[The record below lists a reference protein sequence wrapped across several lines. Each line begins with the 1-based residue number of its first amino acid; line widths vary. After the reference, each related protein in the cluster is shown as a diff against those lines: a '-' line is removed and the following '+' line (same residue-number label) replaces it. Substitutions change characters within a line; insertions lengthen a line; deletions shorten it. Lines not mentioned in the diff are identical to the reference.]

1 MDTGTEFKDASSMS
15 FSQST
20 NGANIVKMAETAGL
34 DPRILYEAVID
45 LSAEGML
52 TANCINFAAGILLK
66 DLGLPSYFFVYIK
79 KPELVQLLQSIALNV
94 RVQDGK
100 AALFGQVAQ
109 IDFHA
114 DEGQGGQRVRIATEE
129 TRDNMESVLEHHIM
143 GHRRDYY
150 FSPEKNYYTYIIRTE
165 NVEDY
170 PAEAYKDSPFL
181 YRQVGD
187 YTDMPESTRKRY
199 DSFLEAAEKSSIP
212 LIQVFNLPETGEVR
226 LMFVSDFESSQLPI
240 YRKIMGDRGFPLV
253 RAYWEPYYSDNN
265 VNTSVCSLYLRGE
278 LTRTNEK
285 AIVDD
290 LQDFLSSAQTPIQ
303 KLYLNGELNFKE
315 MLFAGNAIDFTHLFI
330 YKESVNETDREIL
343 SNLVEKDHQDTF
355 AKRMQDSNKSTYS
368 AQIIEQTAK
377 QNSDLIKDL
386 YQLFAAKFDP
396 GVKIK
401 PTEEQIEERRL
412 EFDRKIRSR
421 FIDFQIGYDIFNF
434 MFKIVSCTL
443 KTNFYIDEKRSFSFR
458 CDNRILDPLVFSSF
472 IYGIFFVNGHYCCG
486 THMRAAD
493 IARGGLRLLR
503 ITRSNHAAELDEA
516 VLLNYALGP
525 KAQRIKHKDIC
536 ESGSKGVVIPHPAY
550 AQCSMEALFD
560 YTEGIMDLIQF
571 SDREVIDY
579 YQKPEMIFF
588 GPDEGT
594 AQLMDPVALRSK
606 ELGYKYW
613 RTLTTGKSFGIPH
626 DTFGLLQSGECF
638 GLFGRGKEGVE
649 LQIEGE
655 TKLLTNDMAEIYGEI
670 GEDVAISGMTTGSV
684 MSAFRALINH
694 FGEKEQDLNL
704 MITGGPDGDLGA
716 NQIQCYKGKI
726 CLIIDGGSILY
737 DPQGLDKKELR
748 QLAFCRNSVPRK
760 NSLAYRVE
768 KLSKDGFMVPLGATD
783 ITLPDGTVIDD
794 GTLFHRTF
802 LTSANSRKYL
812 EKAKIQA
819 FVPCGGFKD
828 TINQSNVKQ
837 FLTNF
842 AELKFIVEGANIF
855 FDDSARRYIATETK
869 IKQIKDSSANKGGV
883 FSSSIAEV
891 LTAFLLGDRYEE
903 ELEGDIST
911 KWGLIRDIMNL
922 VERYA
927 REEVEMLLKLH
938 EKSPKI
944 PLSDLSVQS
953 SEAIFQLQDKLE
965 ENLELLTKNSNL
977 INHVLKEYIPPV
989 LVDRMGLEAISEILG
1004 QAELMPYRN
1013 AILTKK
1019 LASIAYY
1026 KYGEKWNAFL
1036 KKIDTNMAN
1045 TLESLRK
1052 E

>member
-1 MDTGTEFKDASSMS
+1 MDKGTEFKDASSMS

-20 NGANIVKMAETAGL
+20 NGAHIIRMAETACL
-34 DPRILYEAVID
+34 DTRLLYEAVID
-45 LSAEGML
+45 LASDGML
-52 TANCINFAAGILLK
+52 TANCINFAAGILIK
-66 DLGLPSYFFVYIK
+66 DLGLPSYFFNNIK

-94 RVQDGK
+94 RVQEGK
-100 AALFGQVAQ
+100 AALFGQVAH
-109 IDFHA
+109 IDFHSKE
-114 DEGQGGQRVRIATEE
+114 DQGGQRVRIATEE
-129 TRDNMESVLEHHIM
+129 TRDNMESVLERHIM

-150 FSPEKNYYTYIIRTE
+150 FSPEKNYYTYIMRTGTVADFPPE
-165 NVEDY
+165 S
-170 PAEAYKDSPFL
+170 YKTSPFL

-187 YTDMPESTRKRY
+187 YTDMPEPTRNRY
-199 DSFLEAAEKSSIP
+199 DNFLNLAEKSSIP
-212 LIQVFNLPETGEVR
+212 LIQIFNLPENGEVR
-226 LMFVSDFESSQLPI
+226 LMFVSDFESSQLPM
-240 YRKIMGDRGFPLV
+240 YRKIMGAHGFHLV
-253 RAYWEPYYSDNN
+253 RAYWEPYYSENK
-265 VNTSVCSLYLRGE
+265 VNSSVCSLYLRGE

-303 KLYLNGELNFKE
+303 KLYLSDDLNFKE

-330 YKESVNETDREIL
+330 YKESVNQTDREIL
-343 SNLVEKDHQDTF
+343 ASLVTKDHQDAF
-355 AKRMQDSNKSTYS
+355 AKRIQDSNKSTYS
-368 AQIIEQTAK
+368 AQIIEQTVRKNA
-377 QNSDLIKDL
+377 DLIKDL
-386 YQLFAAKFDP
+386 YTLFAARFDP
-396 GVKIK
+396 GVKFK
-401 PTEEQIEERRL
+401 PTEDQVEEQRL
-412 EFDRKIRSR
+412 EFEKKISSR

-434 MFKIVSCTL
+434 MFKFVSCTL

-458 CDNRILDPLVFSSF
+458 YDNRILDPLVFSNF
-472 IYGIFFVNGHYCCG
+472 VYGIFFVNGHYCCG
-486 THMRAAD
+486 THMRASD
-493 IARGGLRLLR
+493 IARGGLRLIR
-503 ITRSNHAAELDEA
+503 VTRSNHESELDEA

-550 AQCSMEALFD
+550 AQCSLDALLD

-579 YQKPEMIFF
+579 HKQPEMIFF

-594 AQLMDPVALRSK
+594 AQLMDAIALRSK

-638 GLFGRGKEGVE
+638 GLFDRGNEGVE
-649 LQIEGE
+649 LEIEGE
-655 TKLLTNDMAEIYGEI
+655 SRLLTDDMEKIYDAI
-670 GEDVAISGMTTGSV
+670 GENVDISGMTTGSI
-684 MSAFRALINH
+684 MSSFRALINH
-694 FGEKEQDLNL
+694 FDEKEDNLNL

-748 QLAFCRNSVPRK
+748 KLAFCRNSLPRK
-760 NSLAYRVE
+760 NSLAYPRK
-768 KLSKDGFMVPLGATD
+768 KLSKDGFMVPVGAKD

-802 LTSANSRKYL
+802 LTGTKTRKHLKKAN
-812 EKAKIQA
+812 IQV
-819 FVPCGGFKD
+819 FIPCGGFKD

-842 AELKFIVEGANIF
+842 EDLKFIVEGANVF
-855 FDDSARRYIATETK
+855 FDDSSRRYIATETN

-891 LTAFLLGDRYEE
+891 LTAFLLGDRYEA
-903 ELEGDIST
+903 ELDGDINT
-911 KWGLIRDIMNL
+911 KWGLIRDVMVL
-922 VERYA
+922 VKRYA
-927 REEVEMLLKLH
+927 KQETQMLLKLH
-938 EKSPKI
+938 EMSPEI
-944 PLSDLSVQS
+944 PLFDLSERS
-953 SEAIFQLQDKLE
+953 SEAIFDLQDTLE
-965 ENLELLTKNSNL
+965 KNIGLLTDDKE
-977 INHVLKEYIPPV
+977 IMYHVLNEYIPPV
-989 LVDRMGLEAISEILG
+989 LIDKLGLETIAKILG
-1004 QAELMPYRN
+1004 QQELVAYRN

-1026 KYGEKWNAFL
+1026 RYGEKWDTFL
-1036 KKIDTNMAN
+1036 KKVDTNLPKALD
-1045 TLESLRK
+1045 TVIK
-1052 E
+1052 K